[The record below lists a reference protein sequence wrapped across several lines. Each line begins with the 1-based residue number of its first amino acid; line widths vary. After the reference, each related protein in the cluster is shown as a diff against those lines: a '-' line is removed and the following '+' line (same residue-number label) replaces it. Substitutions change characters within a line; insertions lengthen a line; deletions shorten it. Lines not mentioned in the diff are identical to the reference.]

1 MTLCLC
7 TIHLLF
13 YSNSLEY
20 LMNTQINIDE
30 TLVNKA
36 AALAHNVSQEE
47 IVATEQENI

>member
-1 MTLCLC
+1 
-7 TIHLLF
+7 
-13 YSNSLEY
+13 
-20 LMNTQINIDE
+20 MNTQINIDE